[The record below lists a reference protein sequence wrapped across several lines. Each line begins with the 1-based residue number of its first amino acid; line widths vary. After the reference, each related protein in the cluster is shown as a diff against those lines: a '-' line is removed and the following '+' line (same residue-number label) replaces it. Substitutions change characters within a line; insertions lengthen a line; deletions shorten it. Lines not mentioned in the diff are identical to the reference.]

1 MTKKNIDLHENVMDI
16 ETLYQRWIKKS
27 GSCQISDPDVI
38 DALEQ
43 MKGKEDEIEEAFYR
57 DLAFG
62 TGGIRGIIGAGP
74 NRMNIHTV
82 ARVTILLKSIKAVA
96 RMRQNYMDAGLR

>member
-1 MTKKNIDLHENVMDI
+1 
-16 ETLYQRWIKKS
+16 
-27 GSCQISDPDVI
+27 
-38 DALEQ
+38 

-82 ARVTILLKSIKAVA
+82 ARVSQGLANYITKKNKIL
-96 RMRQNYMDAGLR
+96 